1 MTVTINHVWGALAIS
16 ALLATSPAC
25 AQKAYGPGA
34 SDTEIKLGQSTP
46 LSGPASA
53 FGAGAGRAVVGYFEM
68 LNEQGGINGRKIN
81 FTQLDN
87 AYSAPKAVEQS
98 RKLVE
103 DIGVLAEVG
112 TIGTAP
118 NVAIQKY
125 LNSKQVPQLFIT
137 AGGRRFNDPKNFPVD
152 RAALSG
158 FRNRRPGHRQIPPEE
173 PSPTPRSACCIRMTI
188 TERTISGDCA
198 PGSATRPRRS
208 SLEVSYELADPTI
221 DSQIVQLKAAGID
234 TLVEQSSSKAAAQS
248 IRKVHE
254 LNWNPLHIIGGSTA
268 SVETILKPAG
278 LDASKGL
285 VTTQFLKQPGDPAWA
300 NDDEVKAYKEF
311 LKKYA
316 PSVNPDDYSVLVAY
330 MNVHAVELVL
340 KKCGDQLTREN
351 LIRQATSLHG
361 ERLPMMLPGVSISTK
376 PDDYAA
382 FKTLRIASLRR
393 SQLDICQ
400 AIRCRP
406 INIQTINPSG
416 ARQLLRRRRLTLRE
430 RERQVRESTIPTGTT
445 IGRRRKSLPK
455 LRYCRN
461 LYPSLPFDCLAPTY
475 RVDSGI

>member
-1 MTVTINHVWGALAIS
+1 MSARAKSMEEMLSRTANRLLATLAAS
-16 ALLATSPAC
+16 ALLVASPAW

-53 FGAGAGRAVVGYFEM
+53 FGAGAGRAVVGYFDM
-68 LNEQGGINGRKIN
+68 LNEQGGINGRKIS

-98 RKLVE
+98 RKLVD

-112 TIGTAP
+112 TIGTVP

-137 AGGRRFNDPKNFPVD
+137 AGGRRFNDPKNFPWTVPLYPD
-152 RAALSG
+152 FETEGRVVGKYLLKNRPDAKIGVLYQNDDYGKDYLRGLRAGLGEMAK
-158 FRNRRPGHRQIPPEE
+158 QIVLD
-173 PSPTPRSACCIRMTI
+173 A
-188 TERTISGDCA
+188 
-198 PGSATRPRRS
+198 
-208 SLEVSYELADPTI
+208 SYELADPTI
-221 DSQIVQLKAAGID
+221 DSQIVQLKSAGID

-254 LNWNPLHIIGGSTA
+254 LNWHPLHIIGGSTA

-278 LDASKGL
+278 LEASKGL

-340 KKCGDQLTREN
+340 KKCGDQLTR
-351 LIRQATSLHG
+351 
-361 ERLPMMLPGVSISTK
+361 
-376 PDDYAA
+376 
-382 FKTLRIASLRR
+382 ASL
-393 SQLDICQ
+393 
-400 AIRCRP
+400 
-406 INIQTINPSG
+406 
-416 ARQLLRRRRLTLRE
+416 
-430 RERQVRESTIPTGTT
+430 
-445 IGRRRKSLPK
+445 
-455 LRYCRN
+455 
-461 LYPSLPFDCLAPTY
+461 
-475 RVDSGI
+475 

>member
-1 MTVTINHVWGALAIS
+1 MTGANKRTFGALAIS
-16 ALLATSPAC
+16 AMLAASPVH
-25 AQKAYGPGA
+25 AQKAYGPGV

-53 FGAGAGRAVVGYFEM
+53 FGAGAGRAVVGYFEW
-68 LNEQGGINGRKIN
+68 LNAQGGVNGRRID

-103 DIGVLAEVG
+103 DVGVLAEVG
-112 TIGTAP
+112 TIGTVP

-125 LNSKQVPQLFIT
+125 LNTKQVPQLLIT
-137 AGGRRFNDPKNFPVD
+137 AGGRRFNDPKNFPWTVPLYPD
-152 RAALSG
+152 FETEGRVIAKYILKTKPDAKIGVLYQNDDYGKDYLKGLRAGLGEKAS
-158 FRNRRPGHRQIPPEE
+158 QI
-173 PSPTPRSACCIRMTI
+173 AI
-188 TERTISGDCA
+188 
-198 PGSATRPRRS
+198 
-208 SLEVSYELADPTI
+208 EVSYELADPTI
-221 DSQIVQLKAAGID
+221 DSQIVQLKSAGID
-234 TLVEQSSSKAAAQS
+234 TLIEQSSSKAAAQS

-254 LNWNPLHIIGGSTA
+254 LNWSPLHVIGGSTA

-316 PSVNPDDYSVLVAY
+316 PSANPDDYSVLVAY
-330 MNVHAVELVL
+330 MNVHAIELAL

-361 ERLPMMLPGVSISTK
+361 ERLPMMLPGISISTK
-376 PDDYAA
+376 PDDYSP
-382 FKTLRIASLRR
+382 FKTLRIAIFDGESWTL
-393 SQLDICQ
+393 
-400 AIRCRP
+400 
-406 INIQTINPSG
+406 SG
-416 ARQLLRRRRLTLRE
+416 DPLSAE
-430 RERQVRESTIPTGTT
+430 
-445 IGRRRKSLPK
+445 
-455 LRYCRN
+455 
-461 LYPSLPFDCLAPTY
+461 
-475 RVDSGI
+475 

>member
-1 MTVTINHVWGALAIS
+1 VILTNNRVWAAFALS
-16 ALLATSPAC
+16 ALLTTSAAS
-25 AQKAYGPGA
+25 AQKAYSPGA

-68 LNEQGGINGRKIN
+68 LNEHGGINGRKID

-103 DIGVLAEVG
+103 DVGVLAEVG
-112 TIGTAP
+112 TIGTVP

-125 LNSKQVPQLFIT
+125 LNSKHVPQLFIT
-137 AGGRRFNDPKNFPVD
+137 AGGRRFNDPKNFPWTVPLYPD
-152 RAALSG
+152 FETEGRVVAKYLLKNKPNAKIGVLYQNDDYGKDYLRGLRAGLGEKASEIV
-158 FRNRRPGHRQIPPEE
+158 R
-173 PSPTPRSACCIRMTI
+173 
-188 TERTISGDCA
+188 
-198 PGSATRPRRS
+198 
-208 SLEVSYELADPTI
+208 EVSYELADTTI
-221 DSQIVQLKAAGID
+221 DSQIVQLKSAGVD

-254 LNWNPLHIIGGSTA
+254 LGWHPLHIIGGSTA

-300 NDDEVKAYKEF
+300 NDDEVKAYKAF

-316 PSVNPDDYSVLVAY
+316 PAANPDDYSVLVAY
-330 MNVHAVELVL
+330 MNVHAIELAL
-340 KKCGDQLTREN
+340 RKCGNQLTREN
-351 LIRQATSLHG
+351 LIRQATSLRG
-361 ERLPMMLPGVSISTK
+361 ERLPMMLPGISITTT

-382 FKTLRIASLRR
+382 FKTLRIATFNGKSW
-393 SQLDICQ
+393 
-400 AIRCRP
+400 
-406 INIQTINPSG
+406 T
-416 ARQLLRRRRLTLRE
+416 LTGDPLSAE
-430 RERQVRESTIPTGTT
+430 
-445 IGRRRKSLPK
+445 
-455 LRYCRN
+455 
-461 LYPSLPFDCLAPTY
+461 
-475 RVDSGI
+475 